1 MYRNANTKDL
11 IALAKILDYYEQFN
25 DALYGISAGTTM
37 SAGKEKK
44 KLMDLIKCFNSKDG
58 LGFDDYTKT
67 FCKDWRFVINI
78 IEENTTLKSFFKH
91 CHELE
96 DYYHYFKRNKE
107 YISNIISLLE
117 RMGEL
122 CITRVYLQEDY
133 DFVGDEDKTI
143 NTDANKVVH
152 VTYYEN
158 IHFYPSQE
166 TKSIRYKALKSN
178 YKIEVEEDIYKQL
191 NNIIV
196 VSNLVF
202 DPKLLPNSI
211 NWKYLFNLIMENYK
225 KQVDSQIIVLKD
237 ALQLSSATNAMKVAC
252 DNYINTFNRINKEII
267 SVSTKEE
274 LQQKLLE
281 LKELILCISSFLNK
295 YDQAIIANYPN
306 ITNEVLSLERKKANE
321 KSSLRRK

>member
-11 IALAKILDYYEQFN
+11 IALAKIVDYYEQFN

-37 SAGKEKK
+37 SAGKLKDK
-44 KLMDLIKCFNSKDG
+44 RMDLIKGINSKDY
-58 LGFDDYTKT
+58 LGFDDYTKK
-67 FCKDWRFVINI
+67 FCEDWRFVIDI
-78 IEENTTLKSFFKH
+78 IKENTTLKSFFKH

-96 DYYHYFKRNKE
+96 DYYHYFERNKE

-122 CITRVYLQEDY
+122 CITRVYLLEDY
-133 DFVGDEDKTI
+133 YFDGDEDKTI
-143 NTDANKVVH
+143 STDDIKVKH

-158 IHFYPSQE
+158 THFYPSQE

-178 YKIEVEEDIYKQL
+178 YKIEVKDIYKPL
-191 NNIIV
+191 DNIIV

-211 NWKYLFNLIMENYK
+211 NWEYLFNLIVDNYK
-225 KQVDSQIIVLKD
+225 RQVDSQIIALRD

-274 LQQKLLE
+274 LQQKLLK
-281 LKELILCISSFLNK
+281 LKELIIGNDQRLISLYKCSTNRENEFYTIKK
-295 YDQAIIANYPN
+295 YL
-306 ITNEVLSLERKKANE
+306 TETKKN
-321 KSSLRRK
+321 